1 MCGVTWRRVGCIFRW
16 YYVIVSHGAA
26 ALSFTVCA
34 AAPVSASAAAAAA
47 AVVSG
52 QKSRCSCCLCH
63 CRRQSGSRI
72 WVSSVLQCGECA
84 AFVAVWEF
92 ARPPSR
98 HRQQHLHLQILGV
111 SFGEISLSVCR
122 LIWQGGNWL
131 CPSSQNSQR
140 PSTGC
145 LAFACRTT
153 KKKCQLLRAINKQH
167 AEDEPALCDFVTFN
181 PSPSTNT
188 STSTKGAKGQMSHL
202 AYGKVV
208 AAALADCGCFA
219 IVIFLISRLM
229 QSAASDCVRAE
240 LALPSVSPFVFTLGD
255 CLAKT

>member
-1 MCGVTWRRVGCIFRW
+1 MWRSASSCGFFVTERWVDACVACLTHITHTQRVTLVSACLPDCLSAWHRLSLVTYVSRARTESRPHSHRRSPTALSMCGVTWRPVGCIFRW

-34 AAPVSASAAAAAA
+34 TALASAPVSASAAASAAAA

-52 QKSRCSCCLCH
+52 QKSRCCRCCCLCH

-122 LIWQGGNWL
+122 LIWQGGN
-131 CPSSQNSQR
+131 
-140 PSTGC
+140 
-145 LAFACRTT
+145 
-153 KKKCQLLRAINKQH
+153 
-167 AEDEPALCDFVTFN
+167 
-181 PSPSTNT
+181 
-188 STSTKGAKGQMSHL
+188 
-202 AYGKVV
+202 
-208 AAALADCGCFA
+208 
-219 IVIFLISRLM
+219 
-229 QSAASDCVRAE
+229 
-240 LALPSVSPFVFTLGD
+240 
-255 CLAKT
+255 